1 MTAMTHSSSK
11 LRPSWLLL
19 GGLFLLAAPALAQE
33 EGDAPEGDAPK
44 APLKK
49 NPPFINGRNIPVP
62 GTIPTLKAQPLKDG
76 KGPTRLP
83 ATPTKL
89 APAPTP
95 PPPPPPALPVISAAG
110 GKKEGGGGDDESFA
124 NLKSAGNKNCKPLP
138 GSQKVVFDFKGDIL
152 ELVNA
157 ISKVTCKNF
166 ILTNKVRGQK
176 FEILSPSPITVDE
189 AWRAFLSALEANEFS
204 VIQVGRYFKIIQ
216 AADGVRAPVSM
227 YGTGADAPIDDRMV
241 TVMWKPQ
248 HSGDVN
254 AVVNYLNIFKS
265 NKGQIHPYQ
274 PTGLIVATDF
284 GTSIERLKR
293 IFDEID
299 QPGALEQVHV
309 VNVEFAGAQEIAEK
323 LSQVFEPQKAA
334 AAPGAK
340 GPSRIKMAPQAVPPG
355 ENAGNPP
362 PQPGAEGGED
372 EGVVAVSKIL
382 ADERTNK
389 LIIIASD
396 RAFKQILAL
405 MRELDVPEM
414 NGDGQIHVL
423 RLKHANAEE
432 LSSTLASLA
441 QGKPTTPKAAK
452 GGKGPAAPGSAAP
465 AAGAGSASLFE
476 GEVKVTADKSTNSL
490 VITASKAD
498 LASMKRVI
506 EKLDVPRFQVF
517 VEAVIME
524 VAVKNDRQVGV
535 GMHGGIPLELDGEQ
549 TPILFANTP
558 SKELSSLIGTT
569 NPIGL
574 ASLLG
579 LAGAFG
585 GPALEGFDQLPGGIS
600 IPSVGVVLQALQS
613 TNDVNIVS
621 TPHLLTMDNEDA
633 EIQVNE
639 KRPFPS
645 GLTLGGLGGL
655 GSLAGLAGG
664 AAGQNAQGLGNL
676 AGLGLGSVNFN
687 REDIGLTLKLK
698 PQINDEDY
706 VKLEIDQELS
716 DVAGTDQVTGQVIT
730 SKRAAKTTVVVR
742 SQDSVVIGGLVRD
755 RETISESKLPL
766 LGDLPLLGW
775 LFKRQ
780 AKAVEKVNLL
790 LVLTP
795 YIIRGPADFRTIFE
809 RKMQE
814 RKDFANRYF
823 GSGADYNA
831 PIDWKR
837 KMGPLAAYRQSMNK
851 ELNRAE
857 NEGPGSDD
865 DVIIRGGEEDK
876 KVNKVIGPVDTS
888 PGSEPTPPIDVPVV
902 PDQPIPVPETPPVE
916 P

>member
-1 MTAMTHSSSK
+1 MTAMTHSCSK

-19 GGLFLLAAPALAQE
+19 SGLLLLAPSAFAQDEGE
-33 EGDAPEGDAPK
+33 ETEKPDEGAEKKP
-44 APLKK
+44 PLKK

-83 ATPTKL
+83 PKPNTL
-89 APAPTP
+89 GS
-95 PPPPPPALPVISAAG
+95 PPPPAPPPIPNIGANSG
-110 GKKEGGGGDDESFA
+110 GKKEGGDEESFA
-124 NLKSAGNKNCKPLP
+124 NLKTAGSKNCKPLK
-138 GSQKVVFDFKGDIL
+138 GSDRVVFDFKGDIL
-152 ELVNA
+152 ELVGA

-166 ILTNKVRGQK
+166 ILTNKVRTQK

-204 VIQVGRYFKIIQ
+204 LIQVGRYYKIIQ
-216 AADGVRAPVSM
+216 AADGVRAPVPMFSP
-227 YGTGADAPIDDRMV
+227 GNEAPVDDRMV
-241 TVMWKPQ
+241 TVIWKPQ

-254 AVVNYLNIFKS
+254 ALVNYLNIFKS
-265 NKGQIHPYQ
+265 NKGQIHPY
-274 PTGLIVATDF
+274 PATGIIIATDF

-293 IFDEID
+293 IFEEID

-309 VNVEFAGAQEIAEK
+309 VPVEFAGAQEIAEK
-323 LSQVFEPQKAA
+323 LTQVFEPQKAA
-334 AAPGAK
+334 AAPGGK
-340 GPSRIKMAPQAVPPG
+340 PNSRIKMAPQAVPAG
-355 ENAGNPP
+355 ESVTAPP
-362 PQPGAEGGED
+362 TQPGAEGGEE

-396 RAFKQILAL
+396 RAFKQIMAL

-441 QGKPTTPKAAK
+441 QGKPTTPKAPK
-452 GGKGPAAPGSAAP
+452 PAAKAPG
-465 AAGAGSASLFE
+465 AAGAAAAAGGASASLFE

-498 LASMKRVI
+498 LTSMRRVI
-506 EKLDVPRFQVF
+506 EKLDVPRYQVF

-535 GMHGGIPLELDGEQ
+535 GWHGGVPWEIDGQQ
-549 TPILFANTP
+549 TPIIFANTP
-558 SKELSSLIGTT
+558 TRELSSLIGTT
-569 NPIGL
+569 SPLSL

-579 LAGAFG
+579 LAGAFR
-585 GPALEGFDQLPGGIS
+585 GPDLQGIEELPGGIT

-655 GSLAGLAGG
+655 AGLAGG
-664 AAGQNAQGLGNL
+664 AAGGQAGGLGNL
-676 AGLGLGSVNFN
+676 AGLGLGAVNFN

-755 RETISESKLPL
+755 RETISESKMPL

-809 RKMQE
+809 RKMEE
-814 RKDFANRYF
+814 RKEFANRYF
-823 GSGADYNA
+823 GGSGDYEPA
-831 PIDWKR
+831 IDWKR
-837 KMGPLAAYRQSMNK
+837 KMGPLATYRQSMRK

-857 NEGPGSDD
+857 NEGPGGEDE
-865 DVIIRGGEEDK
+865 VIIRDGKPE
-876 KVNKVIGPVDTS
+876 NKVIGPVPS
-888 PGSEPTPPIDVPVV
+888 QGISEPPPPPLDTPAV
-902 PDQPIPVPETPPVE
+902 PDQVIPETPPVE